1 MTPVSSTQP
10 APWKV
15 TLVLLIGILSV
26 STAAIFIRLA
36 FQAAGETGVGFSLVL
51 SASRL
56 SIAALLFLPAWRNV
70 GKSFREAQE
79 GDRPWLFSLGAGLF
93 LAIHFACWITSL
105 SYTSIAASTALV
117 TTNPVWTALLSWL
130 WWGERP
136 TRTMS
141 LGIAIALLGSLF
153 VSFADATVT
162 TAASQPFLGNSLALV
177 GSWAATLYLLLGR
190 EAQRRGLAIGSH
202 VVLTYTTA
210 AAVLLPLPP
219 LLGIS
224 YGGYSPTV
232 YLCILLIGIFPQTI
246 GHTSF
251 NWAVRWISPT
261 LVTLTILA
269 EPVGSSILGILVF
282 RENPGTQVWTGA
294 AIILAGVAIA
304 ALSQRS
310 PKKMANTHQP

>member
-1 MTPVSSTQP
+1 MTSASPPQP

-15 TLVLLIGILSV
+15 ALVLLIGILSA

-36 FQAAGETGVGFSLVL
+36 FQASGQTGIGFSLVL

-56 SIAALLFLPAWRNV
+56 SIAAFLFLPAWRNV
-70 GKSFREAQE
+70 GKSINRAEQ

-117 TTNPVWTALLSWL
+117 TTNPVWTALLAWL

-136 TRTMS
+136 TRTMTI
-141 LGIAIALLGSLF
+141 GIAIALLGSLF
-153 VSFADATVT
+153 VSFADAASTTV
-162 TAASQPFLGNSLALV
+162 ASQPLLGNGLALA

-190 EAQRRGLAIGSH
+190 EAQRRGLEIGSH
-202 VVLTYTTA
+202 VVLTYTA
-210 AAVLLPLPP
+210 AAVVLLPLPP
-219 LLGIS
+219 LLGVG
-224 YGGYSPTV
+224 YGGYSATV
-232 YLCILLIGIFPQTI
+232 YLCMALMGLFPQTI

-269 EPVGSSILGILVF
+269 EPVGSSVLGILVF
-282 RENPGTQVWTGA
+282 RENPGAQVWLGA
-294 AIILAGVAIA
+294 AVILAGVAIA
-304 ALSQRS
+304 VLSQRS
-310 PKKMANTHQP
+310 TQT

>member
-1 MTPVSSTQP
+1 MTPASPPQP

-15 TLVLLIGILSV
+15 TLVLCIGLISV

-36 FQAAGETGVGFSLVL
+36 FQASGQTGVGFSLVL

-56 SIAALLFLPAWRNV
+56 SIAALVFLPAWRNV
-70 GKSFREAQE
+70 GKSINQGNR
-79 GDRPWLFSLGAGLF
+79 GDRPWLFSAAAGVF

-117 TTNPVWTALLSWL
+117 TTNPAWTALLSWL

-141 LGIAIALLGSLF
+141 FGIAIALMGSLL
-153 VSFADATVT
+153 VSFAGGTST
-162 TAASQPFLGNSLALV
+162 TAASQPLLGNGLALA

-190 EAQRRGLAIGSH
+190 EAQRRGLEIGSH
-202 VVLTYTTA
+202 VVLTYTA
-210 AAVLLPLPP
+210 AAALLLPLP
-219 LLGIS
+219 LLFGS
-224 YGGYSPTV
+224 GYGGYSATV
-232 YLCILLIGIFPQTI
+232 YLCMLLIGVFPQTI

-261 LVTLTILA
+261 LVMLTILA
-269 EPVGSSILGILVF
+269 EPIGSSVLGILVF
-282 RENPGTQVWTGA
+282 RENPGTQVWLGA
-294 AIILAGVAIA
+294 AVILAGVAIA
-304 ALSQRS
+304 IL
-310 PKKMANTHQP
+310 

>member
-1 MTPVSSTQP
+1 MTPVSSSQP

-56 SIAALLFLPAWRNV
+56 SIAAVLFLPAWRNV
-70 GKSFREAQE
+70 GKAFNRVE

-136 TRTMS
+136 TRAMS
-141 LGIAIALLGSLF
+141 GGIAIALLGSLL
-153 VSFADATVT
+153 VSFADSTATP
-162 TAASQPFLGNSLALV
+162 AAVAPLLGNSLALA

-190 EAQRRGLAIGSH
+190 EAQRRGLEIGSH

-219 LLGIS
+219 LFGVS
-224 YGGYSPTV
+224 YGGYSATV

-282 RENPGTQVWTGA
+282 RENPGAQVWLGA
-294 AIILAGVAIA
+294 AVILVGVAIA

-310 PKKMANTHQP
+310 APKQG